1 MLLLQL
7 RTTIAGISTLIAL
20 MMMTKILILL
30 LLLILPL
37 LLTSCFPITAFV
49 MMGHIGVSI
58 LIVVAAA
65 GAVVVVA
72 VVVGIKT
79 RTM

>member
-1 MLLLQL
+1 
-7 RTTIAGISTLIAL
+7 
-20 MMMTKILILL
+20 MMMTKILIL

-79 RTM
+79 MTM